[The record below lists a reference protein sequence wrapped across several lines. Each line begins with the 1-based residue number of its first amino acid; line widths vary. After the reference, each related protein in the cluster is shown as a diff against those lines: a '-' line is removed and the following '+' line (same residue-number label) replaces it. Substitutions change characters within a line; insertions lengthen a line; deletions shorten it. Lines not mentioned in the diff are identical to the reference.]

1 MRLHTKPA
9 ALAVGLVTAL
19 AAVSLAQPP
28 AARRGA
34 APRGSGS
41 AASANEPLL
50 VNGLIEWIEKSD
62 VSAQTEGTIY
72 DIELREGSEVARDG
86 TIGSLHAEKAELTVA
101 KARVAAEGKGGLAK
115 AEAQRELAYTTLAR
129 LQRLNEKKL
138 GYASKEEINKAEAE
152 VKVGEAQ
159 IIDAHDNLKLAKAE
173 LDLAQQALKEHTIT
187 APFAGTILKVLKHP
201 GETVRANE
209 AVVRIGKVD
218 KLRFYGSL
226 PIGNL
231 GRVRPGMVVDVR
243 PTIEDADVPIEQK
256 RFRGK
261 ILFIGAEANN
271 IGTTDVEVYADVI
284 NNQAKDLRPGLKAE
298 MAIYLN
304 DAAVPAPPADML
316 QPQDRVAKANR

>member
-34 APRGSGS
+34 APRGAGS
-41 AASANEPLL
+41 AASPNEPLL

-72 DIELREGSEVARDG
+72 DIELREGSEVAKDG
-86 TIGSLHAEKAELTVA
+86 TIGSLHSEKAELTVA
-101 KARVAAEGKGGLAK
+101 KARVAAQGKGGKAK
-115 AEAQRELAYTTLAR
+115 AEAQRELAYSTLAR
-129 LQRLNEKKL
+129 LMRINQKNPNFI
-138 GYASKEEINKAEAE
+138 SKEELSKAEAE

-159 IIDAHDNLKLAKAE
+159 IIDAEDNLKLAKAE
-173 LDLAQQALKEHTIT
+173 LDLAQEALKEHTII

-201 GETVRANE
+201 GESVKANE

-218 KLRFYGSL
+218 KLRFYGTF
-226 PIGNL
+226 PIEAA
-231 GRVRPGMVVDVR
+231 GRVRPGMVVDIR

-261 ILFIGAEANN
+261 VTAIGAEANS
-271 IGTTDVEVYADVI
+271 IGTTDVEVSAEVF

-298 MAIYLN
+298 MSIYLN

>member
-1 MRLHTKPA
+1 MHLHTKPA
-9 ALAVGLVTAL
+9 ALAVGLLAAL

-28 AARRGA
+28 ANRRGA
-34 APRGSGS
+34 ASKGSTS
-41 AASANEPLL
+41 SANEPLV

-62 VSAQTEGTIY
+62 VSALTEGVIY
-72 DIELREGSEVARDG
+72 DIELREGSEVVKNG

-101 KARVAAEGKGGLAK
+101 KARVAAQGKGGKAK
-115 AEAQRELAYTTLAR
+115 AEAQRELAYSTLAR
-129 LQRLNEKKL
+129 LMRINQKNPNFI
-138 GYASKEEINKAEAE
+138 SKEELSKAEAE

-159 IIDAHDNLKLAKAE
+159 IIDADDNLKLAKAE
-173 LDLAQQALKEHTIT
+173 LDLAQEALKEHTII

-201 GETVRANE
+201 GESVKANE

-226 PIGNL
+226 PIENA
-231 GRVRPGMVVDVR
+231 GRVRPGMVVDIR

-261 ILFIGAEANN
+261 ILAIGAEANN

-304 DAAVPAPPADML
+304 DAAVPAPPDDML
-316 QPQDRVAKANR
+316 PPQERVAKANR